1 MDNKQLDSFLYDYS
15 RITMNNTVFYL
26 STCSTCKR
34 ILSELDL
41 PEDFNRIDIKK
52 DPLTEDQLE
61 YLKELSGDYESLFN
75 RRAQLYRQRNLKE
88 KELSEEDYK
97 ELLLEHYTFLKRPVF
112 VIDKEIYIGNSK
124 KNVAALKKAL

>member
-1 MDNKQLDSFLYDYS
+1 MDNKQLDSFFYDYS
-15 RITMNNTVFYL
+15 RITMNNTVFHL

-88 KELSEEDYK
+88 KELLEEDYK
-97 ELLLEHYTFLKRPVF
+97 KLLLEHYTFLKRPVF

-124 KNVAALKKAL
+124 KNVAEVKKSL